1 MKKFLL
7 PMLLAFMC
15 FVVVAQEVTIN
26 FDYPQVVKQGE
37 YIKLVYPNCYDVAA
51 PGNPLI
57 PAYQYNFLEKQDVV
71 SDGVKVKSIEFYDD
85 IVEGRLLPEAKPQP
99 LSKINAEVDRTENAD
114 VYNSKSAF
122 PAANAMGSSTQFL
135 RGHGITSVIVYPAVF
150 YPSENIVKCV
160 KSITFENITSY
171 SKSELP
177 AFGDENTIR
186 RINDIA
192 NHKDALSSYQ
202 YSATKEDDFDIL
214 VVTSEALLPSFEPYI
229 SYKIKQGYN
238 VAVEVVEDI
247 YSNYDG
253 SDNQEMIR
261 NCVKYYYN
269 RYGIEYVMLVGDA
282 DVATEEHNIIPCRGF
297 AAGDDP
303 SIPAD
308 MYYANLDGTWND
320 NNNSLFGEPGETDFY
335 AEVSIGRICA
345 DSPEE
350 VTNAVTK
357 MIRYQSSPV
366 VEDVEKAMM
375 VGENLNSQNVTWG
388 GTYKDEIANGTT
400 RHGFATGGIPSNIS
414 VRKLYERDTN
424 WVSPDLYDIYSE
436 DGMHVINHLGHS
448 NVDYNMKLSASAVT
462 TGHFSNDGINRSLV
476 IQYTQGCYAGS
487 FDNRG
492 EGHSAYGTTD
502 CITEKFTT
510 IETAHVAQVA
520 NSRYGWYMPGNTN
533 SSSQFYDRLFFD
545 GMYNKGY
552 EKLGDANRYSKELYT
567 SWLEDYWSGDNYR
580 YVVYELTLFGDPSMA
595 VWTQKPE
602 PLMVEMMCS
611 VPHTLTE
618 WPIETNT
625 PNALITIVKDNQ
637 LLYKGEMNEEG
648 NCIVDFQTLNLVA
661 GDTVCVTVMGKNM
674 IPYEKMVNVVDLTS
688 VIDLDVTFSDEL
700 GNNDGVINHGE
711 TIEMSFT
718 AKNISTIP
726 YTTEEILLECDADF
740 ITFDS
745 ENIAVDVI
753 QPGETYSS
761 PVYTF
766 TVDANNAQSGFV
778 TIGFISDENVKYETY
793 IEVFTPKIVMTSSE
807 VVEKGGNNDGFI
819 QQGEVGLLKVSYTNT
834 GDYPLNNV
842 TIEMSKNDIVVSY
855 LKDVVE
861 IDTIMPNETVECEF
875 EFVVGE
881 CIDGFIIIME
891 PQVKDEMNFTFDSR
905 ICYIIGDSK
914 ILLIDL
920 DKNKNSFNKLG
931 NDLRNFIGAN
941 VEYVTKMPTQQK
953 LNEYTIVF
961 VSLGVFNEN
970 TALEQEQQ
978 ELLIN
983 YLQQGGYLYLESG
996 SMWYNDEDFG
1006 LKEYF
1011 GIVGEPTEESWIN
1024 GFTDVVGVEGTD
1036 FANVRMSYNGD
1047 NKRIDCVKPAENSS
1061 AVQIMV
1067 NSPFEFGGA
1076 VLNSTEDYITIGASF
1091 EYGGLEGND
1100 NNGVSLY
1107 MQQVLNTFG
1116 INLIGPKEIL
1126 FPADTTVC
1134 MGDSIVL
1141 DAGEGFVSY
1150 LWSNGEIGRYM
1161 TFSTDDCF
1169 VDTYTI
1175 SVEAVD
1181 EIGYISSSLV
1191 NIHVEECT
1199 GIEEVVENKNIVLYP
1214 NPTGGVFTVSMEK
1227 LDSAEVVIF
1236 DLTGNCVHKS
1246 TVSDG
1251 GQINISHLRNGVYF
1265 VEIND
1270 NNNVIIRKLIKQ

>member
-1 MKKFLL
+1 MKKFYL
-7 PMLLAFMC
+7 PFLLAFAS
-15 FVVVAQEVTIN
+15 FVLVAQEVTIS
-26 FDYPQVVKQGE
+26 FDYPQVVQHGE

-57 PAYQYNFLEKQDVV
+57 PAYQYNFLEKQNVV
-71 SDGVKVKSIEFYDD
+71 SAGVKVKSVEFYDD
-85 IVEGRLLPEAKPQP
+85 IVEGRVLPEAKPQP
-99 LSKINAEVDRTENAD
+99 LSKVSAVVDRTENSD
-114 VYNSKSAF
+114 VYNSKSAY
-122 PAANAMGSSTQFL
+122 PAANAMGGSTQFL
-135 RGHGITSVIVYPAVF
+135 RGHGITSVVVYPAVF

-160 KSITFENITSY
+160 KSITFENITTY

-177 AFGDENTIR
+177 AYGDENTIK
-186 RINDIA
+186 RINDIV
-192 NHKDALSSYQ
+192 NNNEALSSYQ
-202 YSATKEDDFDIL
+202 YSEAKDEDFDIL
-214 VVTSEALLPSFEPYI
+214 VVTSEVLLPSFEPYVG
-229 SYKIKQGYN
+229 YKVKQGYN

-247 YSNYDG
+247 YSNYEG

-269 RYGIEYVMLVGDA
+269 RHGIDYVMLVGDA
-282 DVATEEHNIIPCRGF
+282 DVAVEEHNIIPCRGF
-297 AAGDDP
+297 TAGGDP
-303 SIPAD
+303 SIPSD

-320 NNNSLFGEPGETDFY
+320 NNNSLFGEPGETDYY
-335 AEVSIGRICA
+335 AEVSVGRICA

-350 VTNAVTK
+350 VTNAITK
-357 MIRYQSSPV
+357 MMRYQSSPV

-375 VGENLNSQNVTWG
+375 VGENLNNQTVTWG
-388 GTYKDEIANGTT
+388 GTYKDEIANGTS
-400 RHGFATGGIPSNIS
+400 RHGFTTGAIPSNVN
-414 VRKLYERDTN
+414 VRRLYERDTN

-448 NVDYNMKLSASAVT
+448 NVDYNMKLNASAVT
-462 TGHFSNDGINRSLV
+462 TDHFSNDGINRSLV

-492 EGHSAYGTTD
+492 EGYSAYGTTD

-602 PLMVEMMCS
+602 PIMVEMMCS

-625 PNALITIVKDNQ
+625 PDAMITIVKDNE
-637 LLYKGEMNEEG
+637 LLYKGEMNEKG
-648 NCIVDFQTLNLVA
+648 DCTIDFQALSLAA

-674 IPYEKMVNVVDLTS
+674 IPCEKLVSVVDLTS

-700 GNNDGVINHGE
+700 GNNDGIINHGE

-726 YTTEEILLECDADF
+726 YTTEEILIECSADF
-740 ITFDS
+740 ITFEDES
-745 ENIAVDVI
+745 IAVDVI

-766 TVDANNAQSGFV
+766 TVDANNAQSGFF
-778 TIGFISDENVKYETY
+778 TIDFISDENVRYETY
-793 IEVFTPKIVMTSSE
+793 IEVFTSKLELTSSE
-807 VVEKGGNNDGFI
+807 VLEKNGNDDGFI
-819 QQGEVGLLKVSYTNT
+819 QQGEVGKLKLSYTNT
-834 GDYPLNNV
+834 GNYPLNNV
-842 TIEMSKNDIVVSY
+842 TIEMPKIDVVVSY
-855 LKDVVE
+855 LTTVIE

-891 PQVKDEMNFTFDSR
+891 PQVKDEMNYTFDSR

-931 NDLRNFIGAN
+931 NDLRNLIGAN
-941 VEYVTKMPTQQK
+941 VEYVTKMPNQQT
-953 LNEYTIVF
+953 LNENTIVF
-961 VSLGVFNEN
+961 LSLGVFSEN
-970 TALEQEQQ
+970 AVLTQSQQ

-983 YLQQGGYLYLESG
+983 YIQQGGYLYLESG
-996 SMWYNDEDFG
+996 SLWYNDEDYG

-1011 GIVGEPTEESWIN
+1011 SLTGEPTEESWIN
-1024 GFTDVVGVEGTD
+1024 GFTNVVGVEGTA
-1036 FANVRMSYNGD
+1036 FENVEMSYKGD
-1047 NKRIDCVKPAENSS
+1047 NRRIDCIRPVENSN

-1067 NSPFEFGGA
+1067 NSPVEFGGA
-1076 VLNSTEDYITIGASF
+1076 VLNSTEEYITIGTSF
-1091 EYGGLEGND
+1091 EYGGLQGD
-1100 NNGVSLY
+1100 SDNGVSLY
-1107 MQQVLNTFG
+1107 LQQVLSTFG
-1116 INLIGPKEIL
+1116 INLVGPKEIV
-1126 FPADTTVC
+1126 FPADTTLC

-1150 LWSNGEIGRYM
+1150 KWSNGEVGRYM
-1161 TFSTDDCF
+1161 TFTTDDCV
-1169 VDTYTI
+1169 VDTYTV
-1175 SVEAVD
+1175 SVETVD
-1181 EIGYISSSLV
+1181 EIGYISSASV
-1191 NIHVEECT
+1191 NISVQECT
-1199 GIEEVVENKNIVLYP
+1199 GIEENTDKQTVVLYP
-1214 NPTGGVFTVSMEK
+1214 NPTSGVFTIGMEK
-1227 LDSAEVVIF
+1227 LSSAKVVVY
-1236 DLTGNCVHKS
+1236 DLTGNCVYRS
-1246 TVSDG
+1246 TVCDG
-1251 GQINISHLRNGVYF
+1251 EQINISHLRNGVYF

-1270 NNNVIIRKLIKQ
+1270 NQNVIIRKLIKQ